1 MEIYHSWE
9 ELPTNKKFV
18 LAMGFFDGCHRGH
31 EEVLRLTRELADR
44 EGAIPGVLTFWP
56 HPMAVLAPK
65 VQVPL
70 LQSREEKAKSMEKAG
85 MAFTL
90 FLRPDKKFLQ
100 EGPEEFLEKLESLPG
115 LSGLAAGENF
125 TFGRQAEGNSRLLKE
140 WSRLKKIP
148 VSVAGLTE
156 EEGKIVS
163 STAIRQL
170 IQQGQMKEAAC
181 LLGRNY
187 TLQGDVVHGFHR
199 GHDILG
205 DRKSVV

>member
-170 IQQGQMKEAAC
+170 IQQGQMKEAA
-181 LLGRNY
+181 
-187 TLQGDVVHGFHR
+187 
-199 GHDILG
+199 
-205 DRKSVV
+205 

>member
-31 EEVLRLTRELADR
+31 EEVLRLTRELAAKVD
-44 EGAIPGVLTFWP
+44 AIPGVLTFWP

-85 MAFTL
+85 MAFAL
-90 FLRPDKKFLQ
+90 FLRPDEKFLK
-100 EGPEEFLEKLESLPG
+100 EEPEEFLEKLESLPG

-125 TFGRQAEGNSRLLKE
+125 TFGRQAKGNSRLLKE
-140 WSRLKKIP
+140 WFLFRKIP

-156 EEGKIVS
+156 EEGKTFPALPSGS
-163 STAIRQL
+163 SSSR
-170 IQQGQMKEAAC
+170 
-181 LLGRNY
+181 
-187 TLQGDVVHGFHR
+187 
-199 GHDILG
+199 
-205 DRKSVV
+205 DR

>member
-9 ELPTNKKFV
+9 ELPKTKKFV

-31 EEVLRLTRELADR
+31 EEVLRLARELADK

-85 MAFTL
+85 MAFAL
-90 FLRPDKKFLQ
+90 FLRPDEKFLK
-100 EGPEEFLEKLESLPG
+100 EEPEEFLEKLESLPG

-125 TFGRQAEGNSRLLKE
+125 TFGRQAKGNSRLLKE
-140 WSRLKKIP
+140 WFLFKRYRSLWQVLQRKRGKPFPALPSGSSSSR
-148 VSVAGLTE
+148 
-156 EEGKIVS
+156 
-163 STAIRQL
+163 
-170 IQQGQMKEAAC
+170 
-181 LLGRNY
+181 
-187 TLQGDVVHGFHR
+187 
-199 GHDILG
+199 
-205 DRKSVV
+205 DR

>member
-31 EEVLRLTRELADR
+31 EEVLRLARKLAATVD
-44 EGAIPGVLTFWP
+44 AIPGVLTFWP

-90 FLRPDKKFLQ
+90 FLRPD
-100 EGPEEFLEKLESLPG
+100 
-115 LSGLAAGENF
+115 
-125 TFGRQAEGNSRLLKE
+125 
-140 WSRLKKIP
+140 
-148 VSVAGLTE
+148 
-156 EEGKIVS
+156 
-163 STAIRQL
+163 
-170 IQQGQMKEAAC
+170 
-181 LLGRNY
+181 
-187 TLQGDVVHGFHR
+187 
-199 GHDILG
+199 
-205 DRKSVV
+205 

>member
-31 EEVLRLTRELADR
+31 EEVLRLARKLADR

-85 MAFTL
+85 MAFAL
-90 FLRPDKKFLQ
+90 FLRPDEKFLK
-100 EGPEEFLEKLESLPG
+100 EEPEEFLEKLESLPG

-125 TFGRQAEGNSRLLKE
+125 TFGRQAKGNSRLLKE
-140 WSRLKKIP
+140 WFLFKKIQ
-148 VSVAGLTE
+148 
-156 EEGKIVS
+156 I
-163 STAIRQL
+163 
-170 IQQGQMKEAAC
+170 
-181 LLGRNY
+181 GRAH
-187 TLQGDVVHGFHR
+187 V
-199 GHDILG
+199 
-205 DRKSVV
+205 